1 MGGRKTKA
9 KLAIKPKPY
18 IFCVPDSAGTQ
29 GTEGTI
35 VPRAA
40 FLEALEALDTWAC
53 IVASDALSPLVDVG
67 YLRLNEG
74 GGTVAPPLRFRFNSP
89 A

>member
-29 GTEGTI
+29 GTKGTKA
-35 VPRAA
+35 PRAA
-40 FLEALEALDTWAC
+40 FFEALEALDTWGGYRD
-53 IVASDALSPLVDVG
+53 SDAPAPLSNVG
-67 YLRLNEG
+67 YLRLN
-74 GGTVAPPLRFRFNSP
+74 
-89 A
+89 